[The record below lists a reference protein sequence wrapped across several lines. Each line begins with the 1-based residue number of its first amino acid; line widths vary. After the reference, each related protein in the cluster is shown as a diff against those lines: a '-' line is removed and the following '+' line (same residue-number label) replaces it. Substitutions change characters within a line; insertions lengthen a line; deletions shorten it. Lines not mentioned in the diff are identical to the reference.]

1 MFKAQAQKLNLLV
14 SNKQAWKALEDYL
27 QEQINQTYQ
36 VLGTAKGL
44 LESQQLPGLGVHD
57 RCDISFGPHPHER
70 FSGLHEVAERLLFL
84 RTRVLFRRLKV
95 GEALGANQ

>member
-36 VLGTAKGL
+36 VLGTAKS
-44 LESQQLPGLGVHD
+44 ESEMFHNQGKLASLVH
-57 RCDISFGPHPHER
+57 
-70 FSGLHEVAERLLFL
+70 
-84 RTRVLFRRLKV
+84 LKNLKESCKHASDV
-95 GEALGANQ
+95 GDKE